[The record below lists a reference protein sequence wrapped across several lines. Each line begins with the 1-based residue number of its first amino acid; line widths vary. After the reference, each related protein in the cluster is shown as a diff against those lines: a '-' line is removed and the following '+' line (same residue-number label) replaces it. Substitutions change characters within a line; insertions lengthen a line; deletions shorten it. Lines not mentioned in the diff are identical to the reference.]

1 MKEQENPF
9 GFDPEQDVVP
19 EPIVIISGGFDPVQ
33 SGHTALFRAASKR
46 GQVHILLNSDAWL
59 SRKKGSS
66 ILPYTVRADVLNLM
80 VHEVHQVDDRDD
92 TVILGLR
99 ELRKKH
105 PNTKMYFVDSNAKKG
120 PQSSEIKA
128 QAQFCKE
135 LRIEVLWGDGK
146 ITEEDK

>member
-1 MKEQENPF
+1 
-9 GFDPEQDVVP
+9 
-19 EPIVIISGGFDPVQ
+19 
-33 SGHTALFRAASKR
+33 
-46 GQVHILLNSDAWL
+46 
-59 SRKKGSS
+59 
-66 ILPYTVRADVLNLM
+66 M

-135 LRIEVLWGDGK
+135 LRIEVLWGDGT